1 MHAIA
6 IILHILSALVWVGGM
21 FFAHQVLRPVAA
33 VVLDPPQRLP
43 LWLHTL
49 QRFFRWVWLAIPLLL
64 LSGYWMAWNLFG
76 GFAAFPLYVN
86 VMQGL
91 GWLMMLLYL
100 HVYFAPYQRLR
111 RHVASADW
119 PAAAI
124 QLASIRR
131 MVGVN
136 LVLGLIVV
144 SVAAAGRYF

>member
-1 MHAIA
+1 
-6 IILHILSALVWVGGM
+6 
-21 FFAHQVLRPVAA
+21 

-49 QRFFRWVWLAIPLLL
+49 QRFFRWVWIAIPLLL

-76 GFAAFPLYVN
+76 SFAAFPLYVN

-91 GWLMMLLYL
+91 GWLMMLFYL

-119 PAAAI
+119 PVAAI